1 MFRWNYC
8 RGRNTIDTQQAVS
21 YTRAMQ
27 KQVPI
32 FSLENYSNMFRQI
45 KKYWHSNLDLVG
57 VLDGEYAFTGPELV
71 QIDLTNACNS
81 NCIGCWCRSPL
92 LEDRILPESVQR
104 QTLPLDLVTSVLDE
118 CAEMGTTNIYLAG
131 GGEPFMHPHIMD
143 IVRHIKK
150 LGLTCHINTNFTLVD
165 KDGAAKLVETGV
177 DHLIISLWA
186 ATPEVYSRTHPNKSE
201 DTFKRLKEIVE
212 HTVKLKKGG
221 PPHIALYNVIMNLNY
236 HEVEAMVAFAAE
248 TGVNAVEFA
257 VVDTIPG
264 ATDKLL
270 LDDQQLIEILE
281 MGRRI
286 QDRNNSTRPNGH
298 LDIRIGEFLRR
309 ISSTGATKGD
319 YEVEMLETIPCL
331 VGWNFMRILADG
343 NVNACL
349 KAHRIPVGNIYEN
362 PLTKIWNSAEQRRF
376 RMKAKQGNKNDAFF
390 SMIGNDDFKSV
401 GCQKGCDDIERNRR
415 LWSRLQQQSLLQKT
429 SLHLYGHFLRV
440 KAKYVTKEPKTHC
453 QSPMDL

>member
-1 MFRWNYC
+1 ML
-8 RGRNTIDTQQAVS
+8 S
-21 YTRAMQ
+21 H
-27 KQVPI
+27 
-32 FSLENYSNMFRQI
+32 I
-45 KKYWHSNLDLVG
+45 KKYCHSNLDLVG
-57 VLDGEYAFTGPELV
+57 ILDGEYAFTGPELV
-71 QIDLTNACNS
+71 QIDLTNACNN

-92 LEDRILPESVQR
+92 LEDRIISEDVQK
-104 QTLPLDLVTSVLDE
+104 QTLPLDLVKSVLDE
-118 CAEMGTTNIYLAG
+118 CAFMGTTNIYLAG

-143 IVRHIKK
+143 IVRHIKQ

-165 KDGAAKLVETGV
+165 QDCAAELVEIGI

-186 ATPEVYSRTHPNKSE
+186 ASAEVYRRTHPNKSE
-201 DTFKRLKEIVE
+201 ETFKQLKESVA
-212 HTVKLKKGG
+212 HTVQIKKEG
-221 PPHIALYNVIMNLNY
+221 PPHITLYNVIMNLNY

-248 TGVNAVEFA
+248 TGVNAVEFT

-270 LDDQQLIEILE
+270 LDEQQQIEILA

-286 QDRNNSTRPNGH
+286 QDRRHGAGSNGH

-309 ISSTGATKGD
+309 ISSSGAAQGD
-319 YEVEMLETIPCL
+319 YEVEMLAKIPCL

-362 PLTKIWNSAEQRRF
+362 PLAQIWNSTGQRRF
-376 RMKAKQGNKNDAFF
+376 RMKTKEGNKDDAFF
-390 SMIGNDDFKSV
+390 AMIGNDEFKKV

-415 LWSRLQQQSLLQKT
+415 LWNRLQQQSLPQKAL
-429 SLHLYGHFLRV
+429 LHIFGHILRV
-440 KAKYVTKEPKTHC
+440 KAKYAKKEPKTSC